1 MTGDPSA
8 PDPSSADPAG
18 TGTASALDALRIDA
32 GSDRPPFEQVRIGV
46 IDLIESGELLTG
58 ERLPT
63 VRALASRLGVAANTV
78 ARSYREL
85 EAAGV
90 IETRGRQGSFIKAG
104 RHDAL
109 DAGFAAAA
117 AYVETARELGL
128 DDSVIVEML
137 NRVLGRT

>member
-1 MTGDPSA
+1 MTPDQSSPEPS
-8 PDPSSADPAG
+8 G
-18 TGTASALDALRIDA
+18 TDNRSALDSLRIDTD
-32 GSDRPPFEQVRIGV
+32 SDRPPFEQVRVGV
-46 IDLIESGELLTG
+46 IDLLESGELLTG

-90 IETRGRQGSFIKAG
+90 IETRGRQGSFVKAG

-109 DAGFAAAA
+109 DAGFQAAQQ
-117 AYVETARELGL
+117 YVETARELGL
-128 DDSVIVEML
+128 DDPVIVEML

>member
-1 MTGDPSA
+1 MTSDSSSGDPMSA
-8 PDPSSADPAG
+8 T
-18 TGTASALDALRIDA
+18 TGSALAALRIDTD
-32 GSDRPPFEQVRIGV
+32 SDRPPFEQVRVGV
-46 IDLIESGELLTG
+46 IDLIESGDLLTG

-90 IETRGRQGSFIKAG
+90 IETRGRQGSFIRAG

-109 DAGFAAAA
+109 DAGFAAAT

>member
-1 MTGDPSA
+1 MT
-8 PDPSSADPAG
+8 PDTPA
-18 TGTASALDALRIDA
+18 ALDALQIDPA
-32 GSDRPPFEQVRIGV
+32 SDRPPFEQVRVGI
-46 IDLIESGELLTG
+46 IDLIESGELLSG

-109 DAGFAAAA
+109 DAGFAAAKQ
-117 AYVETARELGL
+117 YVETAHELGL
-128 DDSVIVEML
+128 DDPVIVEIL
-137 NRVLGRT
+137 NRALGRT

>member
-1 MTGDPSA
+1 MT
-8 PDPSSADPAG
+8 PSSSPGGSSPGGSGTDP
-18 TGTASALDALRIDA
+18 ASALDSLRIDA
-32 GSDRPPFEQVRIGV
+32 ESGRPPFEQVRVGV
-46 IDLIESGELLTG
+46 IELIESGALLTG

-109 DAGFAAAA
+109 DAGFRAASG
-117 AYVETARELGL
+117 YVETARELGL
-128 DDSVIVEML
+128 DDTMIVEML
-137 NRVLGRT
+137 NRALGRT

>member
-1 MTGDPSA
+1 M
-8 PDPSSADPAG
+8 
-18 TGTASALDALRIDA
+18 RIDA
-32 GSDRPPFEQVRIGV
+32 DSDRPPFEQVRVGV
-46 IDLIESGELLTG
+46 IDLIESGQLLTG

-109 DAGFAAAA
+109 DAGFAAATE
-117 AYVETARELGL
+117 YVETARELGF
-128 DDSVIVEML
+128 DDSLIVEML